1 MTKWL
6 EIPRRER
13 ECVYLKITRTLQSL
27 EDIRHTA
34 LDVKMLEA
42 AQELTG
48 EIDAWYAALHVLT
61 TAEKQAQ
68 TEAAP

>member
-1 MTKWL
+1 
-6 EIPRRER
+6 
-13 ECVYLKITRTLQSL
+13 
-27 EDIRHTA
+27 
-34 LDVKMLEA
+34 MLEA

-61 TAEKQAQ
+61 TAEKQLQ